1 MPACPAR
8 GAKVP
13 RLAKISD
20 FTRVGLGTALAM
32 LVYMDR
38 WASAACFGIASVL
51 AAFPAAA
58 DPTSDGRVTQPD
70 SRLLKTGALTL
81 GLSYAP
87 AAAVAAASPRPVDRF
102 LYAPVA
108 GPWLNLDQRRCENCK
123 NEGLNKA
130 LLIGDGIIQ
139 GVGAVEIVA
148 SFLFLETTFV
158 TAKKP
163 PLGQQ
168 PMRLELTPVRMAGG
182 YGLRATGTF

>member
-1 MPACPAR
+1 MNRWVTAAC
-8 GAKVP
+8 
-13 RLAKISD
+13 
-20 FTRVGLGTALAM
+20 LGVASALAAIP
-32 LVYMDR
+32 
-38 WASAACFGIASVL
+38 AS
-51 AAFPAAA
+51 A
-58 DPTSDGRVTQPD
+58 DPTTRDRRVVTRPD
-70 SRLLKTGALTL
+70 PGLLKAGALTL
-81 GLSYAP
+81 GLSYVP
-87 AAAVAAASPRPVDRF
+87 AAAVAATSPHPVDRF

-123 NEGLNKA
+123 HESLNKA

-148 SFLFLETTFV
+148 SFLFLETHFV

-163 PLGQQ
+163 PIGRQ